1 MRGLRIVAL
10 AALAAAI
17 AVPAWGQGLP
27 RAQKPEEVGLSSE
40 RLKRLGEAMREGVEK
55 GDVPGAVA
63 LIARNG
69 KVAYLE
75 GFGFRDREAKAP
87 MKPDAIFRIASMT
100 KPMVSLAI
108 MMLAEEGKLS
118 IAYPVSRYLPAF
130 KEAKV
135 GVEKKKDDG
144 SIELELVA
152 PQREMTVQDLLRHT
166 SGLTYGVFGNS
177 RVDKMYLEASLF
189 DRNQTNEQ
197 FVAKLA
203 KLPLKHQPG
212 TIWEYS
218 VATDVLGRIVEVVSG
233 QPLDQFI
240 AERIAKPLRMA
251 DSGFWVEA
259 AKKDRIA
266 EPQNDPKTGKRP
278 SMRDVTEKPTFMSGG
293 GGMVSTAA
301 DYARFSQ
308 LWLNGGQLDGVR
320 LVSRK
325 TVELMTSDHLPP
337 GIRVSPGASL
347 NPNSLAPTPE
357 RALGF
362 GLGFAVRLGTGRSPM
377 YGSTGEFFWAGA
389 GGTNFV
395 IDPKEKLIAVL
406 MLQAPSQLNP
416 YRNLM
421 RQLAYQALTD

>member
-1 MRGLRIVAL
+1 MRGLRAIII
-10 AALAAAI
+10 AALATAI

-40 RLKRLGEAMREGVEK
+40 RLKRVGEAMREGIDK
-55 GDVPGAVA
+55 SDVPGAVV

-69 KVAYLE
+69 KTAYLE
-75 GFGFRDREAKAP
+75 AFGFRDREAKAP
-87 MKPDAIFRIASMT
+87 MKADAIFRIASMT

-118 IAYPVSRYLPAF
+118 IAHPLSRYLPDF
-130 KEAKV
+130 KDMKV

-144 SIELELVA
+144 TLELELVPA
-152 PQREMTVQDLLRHT
+152 QREITLQDLLRHT
-166 SGLTYGVFGNS
+166 SGLTYGVFGTS
-177 RVDKMYLEASLF
+177 RVDKMYVESAVL
-189 DRNQTNEQ
+189 DRNQTSEQ
-197 FVAKLA
+197 FVARLA

-218 VATDVLGRIVEVVSG
+218 VSTDVLGRVVEVVSG
-233 QPLDQFI
+233 VSLDQFI
-240 AERIAKPLRMA
+240 AERITKPLRMA
-251 DSGFWVEA
+251 DSGFWVEGT
-259 AKKDRIA
+259 KKDRIA

-278 SMRDVTEKPTFMSGG
+278 AMRDVTEKPAWFSGG

-320 LVSRK
+320 LASRK
-325 TVELMTSDHLPP
+325 TVELMTADHLPP
-337 GIRVSPGASL
+337 DVKIPPGAPL
-347 NPNSLAPTPE
+347 NPASLTPTPE

-377 YGSTGEFFWAGA
+377 YGSAGEFYWAGA
-389 GGTNFV
+389 GGTNFI

-406 MLQAPSQLNP
+406 MIQAPAQGSA

-421 RQLAYQALTD
+421 RQLAYQALAD